1 MPSQSPQESQEL
13 TIAVVG
19 GGASGTLAA
28 VQLLRRAAETQLPL
42 HIWLIDRDAR
52 HGLGQAYSTTHRG
65 HLLNAAAAKMSAL
78 PGEPDHLLEWARTTG
93 GMGPVTGQ
101 EFLPRQVY
109 GNYLRDT
116 LAHAELAAQP
126 GGRLTRLCAEVTAI
140 RPGAGRRAARLQLTG
155 GRLDVDADI
164 VILAT
169 GNTPARLPFEA
180 PDSDRIIAEPWLP
193 GALDDLLAPAQD
205 PASQQV
211 VIVGTGL
218 TMLDLAIAI
227 TDARPGSRVHAVS
240 RHGLLPRSHPA
251 DPPAA
256 ARPMWLPVVT
266 RATGPIRLAELMWQV
281 RSAIT
286 TSPGSWP
293 AVMESLRP
301 HVPAL
306 WRRLP
311 EQDKKVFLR
320 SVSRYWEVHRH
331 LMPPATAARITALR
345 QTGRLTVHSGRVL
358 SVLPEPDRLSVLI
371 DAGADTLELE
381 AGWLVNAIGGTTDVA
396 ATASPLLREL
406 FAAGLAR
413 PDSLRLGIDAS
424 PDGRVLTAAGQP
436 SDFLYALGPPLRGLW
451 YETTAIP
458 EIGAQAA
465 ELAAQITGARQARR
479 HPGSAA

>member
-1 MPSQSPQESQEL
+1 MTPDP
-13 TIAVVG
+13 
-19 GGASGTLAA
+19 GT
-28 VQLLRRAAETQLPL
+28 
-42 HIWLIDRDAR
+42 
-52 HGLGQAYSTTHRG
+52 
-65 HLLNAAAAKMSAL
+65 
-78 PGEPDHLLEWARTTG
+78 
-93 GMGPVTGQ
+93 
-101 EFLPRQVY
+101 
-109 GNYLRDT
+109 
-116 LAHAELAAQP
+116 
-126 GGRLTRLCAEVTAI
+126 
-140 RPGAGRRAARLQLTG
+140 
-155 GRLDVDADI
+155 
-164 VILAT
+164 
-169 GNTPARLPFEA
+169 TPARLPFDVPE
-180 PDSDRIIAEPWLP
+180 SDRIIAEPWLP
-193 GALDDLLAPAQD
+193 GALDALLAASPAAAQAPA
-205 PASQQV
+205 PASKQV

-251 DPPAA
+251 DPAPA
-256 ARPMWLPVVT
+256 ARPMWLPVIT
-266 RATGPIRLAELMWQV
+266 RATGQIRLAELMWQV

-311 EQDKKVFLR
+311 EQDKKLFLR

-345 QTGRLTVHSGRVL
+345 QTGRLTVHSGRVF
-358 SVLPEPDRLSVLI
+358 SVLAQPDRLSVLI
-371 DAGADTLELE
+371 DTGADTLELE

-396 ATASPLLREL
+396 ANASPLLREL
-406 FAAGLAR
+406 FSAGLAR

-465 ELAAQITGARQARR
+465 ELAAQITAARQGRR